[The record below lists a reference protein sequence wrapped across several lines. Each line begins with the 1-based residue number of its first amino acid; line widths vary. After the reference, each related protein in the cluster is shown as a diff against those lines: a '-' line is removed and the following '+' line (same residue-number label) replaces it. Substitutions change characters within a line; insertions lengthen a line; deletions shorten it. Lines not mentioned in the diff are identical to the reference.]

1 MESKEKQ
8 RELFQEYIAK
18 MRPVLNK
25 RALFSDETEQFR
37 TPFEPDPGDLVT
49 IRFRTLKNNVSA
61 VYFISGALR
70 QEMKLAES
78 RNGFDYYIYR
88 FQIGEE
94 PVHYYFEVQSGK
106 LTCYYNKLGVTKE
119 LQEYYSFGIVPGFH
133 TPAWARGAVIYQI
146 YVDRFC
152 NGDRSNDVLTG
163 EYFYI
168 GDKSVR
174 VEDWEK
180 LPDPMDVRSFY
191 GGDLQGV
198 MDKLDYL
205 QDLGVE
211 VLYLNPIFVSPSN
224 HKYDIQDYDYVDPH
238 FGRIVKDEGELLPEG
253 DKENRHAG
261 RYITRVT
268 AKENLEASNQLL
280 IELIEEIHRRGMK
293 LILDGVFNHCGSFN
307 KWLDR
312 EQIYEEQ
319 PGYEKGAFVAAD
331 SPYHNF
337 FQFHN
342 EHNWPYNEFYDG
354 WWGHDTLPKLNY
366 EGSKELEEY
375 ILQVGRKWVSAPF
388 YADGWRLDVAADLG
402 HSPDYNHRFW
412 KKFRQAV
419 KEANPNAI
427 ILAEHYGSA
436 KEWLGGDEWDT
447 VMNYD
452 SFMEPVSWF
461 LTGMEKHSDAF
472 REDLLGN
479 SQSFVDAMHYNTPN
493 FYGQSLQCA
502 MNELS
507 NHDHSRFLT
516 RTNHVVGRIH
526 TAGSQAASEH
536 VDKAVLRQAVVIQ
549 MTWPGAPTIYYGDE
563 AGVCGFTDPDNRRTY
578 PWGKENRQLIQFH
591 RDIIRLHKH
600 YEVLK
605 SGSVKFLFNG
615 PGTLSYGR
623 FSRSEQIVVA
633 VNTREEEA
641 KLLIPV
647 WELGMSRN
655 EVSSIRQIFLTDQ
668 NGYSR
673 TEKDWKLVAGMLNL
687 SVPARGS
694 VILYRRG
701 HGPSGRNFHKN
712 SKKACILKR
721 DKI

>member
-133 TPAWARGAVIYQI
+133 TPAWSRGAVIYQI

-238 FGRIVKDEGELLPEG
+238 FGRIVKDEGELLAEG

-293 LILDGVFNHCGSFN
+293 LILDGVFNHCGS
-307 KWLDR
+307 
-312 EQIYEEQ
+312 
-319 PGYEKGAFVAAD
+319 
-331 SPYHNF
+331 
-337 FQFHN
+337 
-342 EHNWPYNEFYDG
+342 
-354 WWGHDTLPKLNY
+354 
-366 EGSKELEEY
+366 
-375 ILQVGRKWVSAPF
+375 
-388 YADGWRLDVAADLG
+388 
-402 HSPDYNHRFW
+402 
-412 KKFRQAV
+412 
-419 KEANPNAI
+419 
-427 ILAEHYGSA
+427 
-436 KEWLGGDEWDT
+436 
-447 VMNYD
+447 
-452 SFMEPVSWF
+452 
-461 LTGMEKHSDAF
+461 
-472 REDLLGN
+472 
-479 SQSFVDAMHYNTPN
+479 
-493 FYGQSLQCA
+493 
-502 MNELS
+502 
-507 NHDHSRFLT
+507 
-516 RTNHVVGRIH
+516 
-526 TAGSQAASEH
+526 
-536 VDKAVLRQAVVIQ
+536 
-549 MTWPGAPTIYYGDE
+549 
-563 AGVCGFTDPDNRRTY
+563 
-578 PWGKENRQLIQFH
+578 
-591 RDIIRLHKH
+591 
-600 YEVLK
+600 
-605 SGSVKFLFNG
+605 
-615 PGTLSYGR
+615 
-623 FSRSEQIVVA
+623 
-633 VNTREEEA
+633 
-641 KLLIPV
+641 
-647 WELGMSRN
+647 
-655 EVSSIRQIFLTDQ
+655 
-668 NGYSR
+668 
-673 TEKDWKLVAGMLNL
+673 
-687 SVPARGS
+687 
-694 VILYRRG
+694 
-701 HGPSGRNFHKN
+701 
-712 SKKACILKR
+712 
-721 DKI
+721 